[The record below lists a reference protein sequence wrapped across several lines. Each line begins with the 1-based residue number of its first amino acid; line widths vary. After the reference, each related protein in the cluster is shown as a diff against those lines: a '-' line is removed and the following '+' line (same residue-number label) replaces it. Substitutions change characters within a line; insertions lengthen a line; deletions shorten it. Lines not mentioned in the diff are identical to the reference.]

1 MKKPIEINQLFYEI
15 AMSIGLTL
23 DMNKMLKVGL
33 TSYLKNLHCSAG
45 AILHIRKKGRYNY
58 LFRKIYAIPRN
69 IQKDPL
75 FNMAMSKLSP
85 SYDEESL
92 NKYRTR
98 LPLTGGNARSGY
110 YHILDLPGF
119 GLIILLRP
127 EGELDNLIIKA
138 INPLNAKMA
147 VACNACLQN
156 RELNKAHRKE
166 LKINKEL
173 RAKTRALENSQKA
186 LYDSER
192 KYRTIFKNVQDVFFQ
207 IDLDGVILEI
217 SPSISRFSDS
227 NREKLLNQRIS
238 TIYAN
243 ASDHLRLLK
252 IIKEKYEVEDF
263 ELRLNDRHG
272 REMHTSVNAHM
283 VFDSNGNPFAIE
295 GSMRDVSVRKR
306 AEEALRESDRMKS
319 DFVSSV
325 SHELRTPLAS
335 ILGFSST
342 ILRDQKMDNRTKEEF
357 IKIIY
362 QESQRLSK
370 LIEDILNISR
380 IESGRM
386 TYKMHLIAFNPIVS
400 EILEVHRIQA
410 QEKKILL
417 TSDFSDDTNEIF
429 ADPDAMKQVLSNLF
443 GNAIKFT
450 PEGGKINVRVYQDA
464 TNVVFELNDTGIGI
478 APNELGNI
486 FSKFYRVHRPG
497 LEVQGTGLG
506 LSIVKEILD
515 THNIKIEVSSKE
527 NQGTKFT
534 LIFPQEPDY
543 RDDEE

>member
-1 MKKPIEINQLFYEI
+1 MKKAIELNQLFYEI

-23 DMNKMLKVGL
+23 DMNKMLKVGM

-45 AILHIRKKGRYNY
+45 AIFHIRKKKRNFY
-58 LFRKIYAIPRN
+58 FFKKIYTSPRT
-69 IQKDPL
+69 IQNDPL
-75 FNMAMSKLSP
+75 FKTAMELLSP
-85 SYDEESL
+85 VYDENSI
-92 NKYRTR
+92 NKFRTG
-98 LPLTGGNARSGY
+98 LPLTGGNEGSGY

-119 GLIILLRP
+119 GLIFLLKP
-127 EGELDNLIIKA
+127 QSELDPQIIKA
-138 INPLNAKMA
+138 INPLNAKLA
-147 VACNACLQN
+147 VACNACFQN
-156 RELNKAHRKE
+156 RELKKAHRKE

-173 RAKTRALENSQKA
+173 RAKTRALENSQRA

-227 NREKLLNQRIS
+227 NREKLINRNIS
-238 TIYAN
+238 TIYADS
-243 ASDHLRLLK
+243 ADHQRLIE
-252 IIKEKYEVEDF
+252 IIKQKFEVEDF
-263 ELRLNDRHG
+263 ELRLKDRHG
-272 REMHTSVNAHM
+272 RAMHTSVNAHM
-283 VFDSNGNPFAIE
+283 IFDNLGNPYAIE

-306 AEEALRESDRMKS
+306 AEEALRENDRMKS

-342 ILRDQKMDNRTKEEF
+342 ILRDQKMNSQTKHEF
-357 IKIIY
+357 IKLIY

-386 TYKMHLIAFNPIVS
+386 SYKMQDIAFNSIVA
-400 EILEVHRIQA
+400 EILDVHRIQA
-410 QEKKILL
+410 HEKNILL
-417 TSDFSDDTNEIF
+417 TSDFSEAPTTVF

-450 PEGGKINVRVYQDA
+450 PEGGKIDIRLYQ
-464 TNVVFELNDTGIGI
+464 NDTHAIL
-478 APNELGNI
+478 EL
-486 FSKFYRVHRPG
+486 
-497 LEVQGTGLG
+497 
-506 LSIVKEILD
+506 
-515 THNIKIEVSSKE
+515 
-527 NQGTKFT
+527 
-534 LIFPQEPDY
+534 
-543 RDDEE
+543 